1 VHALLQEEDGLDA
14 ALVDVGLP
22 DGDGLDLV
30 RELEGDG
37 LSIPALPTL
46 VITANLEH
54 SVAARAMEAGARGV
68 LSKMVS
74 VKETAETVQSLVGE
88 GHFSG

>member
-1 VHALLQEEDGLDA
+1 METG
-14 ALVDVGLP
+14 
-22 DGDGLDLV
+22 DLV

-37 LSIPALPTL
+37 LGIPALPTL

-88 GHFSG
+88 GHFGG

>member
-1 VHALLQEEDGLDA
+1 LG
-14 ALVDVGLP
+14 
-22 DGDGLDLV
+22 
-30 RELEGDG
+30 
-37 LSIPALPTL
+37 IPALPTL

-88 GHFSG
+88 GHSSG